1 MGLRAR
7 RTRTRRDG
15 QLATSSTRA
24 RPVRTLVFLGVLVV
38 ALFGSL
44 FAGTKLDPQTADD
57 PGGASLTPGLAL
69 DLEGG
74 TQIILEPVTT
84 DGSEVTPEAINEA
97 INVIRQRI
105 DAQGVSESEIT
116 RQGSGNIVV
125 GIPGEPS
132 QETIDL
138 VSQSAQ
144 MRFRPVL
151 TVGAP
156 TATPAEDA
164 AADDAATDD
173 AATDEAAPDATE
185 SADAPVD
192 GAADGATEEPGDEA
206 TDGATPGTEDGE
218 TVRPEN
224 PSDLAQ
230 ITPEIQEQFD
240 ALDCTVPENLV
251 GGDSGPTDS
260 AFVACS
266 ADGLAKYV
274 LGPVEVEGTDIANAS
289 SGLRVGQ
296 TGAVTNEWV
305 VNLEFDGEGTTEFR
319 DVTTRLT
326 SLPAPQNQFAMV
338 LDGLVIS
345 APVSQVAINDGKAE
359 ISGSFTRDT
368 AATLANQLN
377 FGSLPLTF
385 EVQSQQQISAT
396 LGSEQLQKGLLAG
409 AIGMLLV
416 VIYSLFQYRVLGL
429 VTVASLGVAGLLAY
443 GIITLLSWTI
453 GYRLSLAGVAGLIV
467 AIGITADSFIVYFE
481 RIRDELRDGR
491 TLNSAVEKG
500 WERARRTILASDA
513 VNFVAAIVLYFLA
526 VGGVRGFAFT
536 LGLTTLIDIVV
547 VFLFTHPLMQLLAR
561 TKFFA
566 TGHPWSGLDPRRL
579 GARSVRY
586 AGRGRVVTAAATDDL
601 VEDAPSAPDPRSEP
615 VRTASEAPA
624 RETVTAGVGGGDGP
638 RTTIAER
645 RAAQRRAAAAGTV
658 EDQPSDAPAS
668 AGENEEKH

>member
-1 MGLRAR
+1 MR
-7 RTRTRRDG
+7 
-15 QLATSSTRA
+15 S
-24 RPVRTLVFLGVLVV
+24 LVILGVLVI

-44 FAGTKLDPQTADD
+44 FAGTKLDPQTEED

-74 TQIILEPVTT
+74 TQIVLQPSTS
-84 DGSEVTPEAINEA
+84 DDSEITGETITQAIR
-97 INVIRQRI
+97 VIRQRI
-105 DAQGVSESEIT
+105 DAQGVSEAEIT
-116 RQGSGNIVV
+116 SQGGQNIVV

-151 TVGAP
+151 AVAAP
-156 TATPAEDA
+156 TATSTEDA
-164 AADDAATDD
+164 AAEDPAAEG
-173 AATDEAAPDATE
+173 EAPEATE
-185 SADAPVD
+185 SAESPAEGTAETPADGTEAPADGTETPTDAP
-192 GAADGATEEPGDEA
+192 
-206 TDGATPGTEDGE
+206 TDDATPEE
-218 TVRPEN
+218 TARPEN
-224 PSDLAQ
+224 PSDLSQ
-230 ITPEIQEQFD
+230 ITPELQAEFD

-266 ADGLAKYV
+266 ADGLAKYI
-274 LGPVEVEGTDIANAS
+274 LGPVEVEGTEIANAS
-289 SGLRVGQ
+289 SGLGVSQ

-305 VNLEFDGEGTTEFR
+305 VNLEFDGEGTDQFR

-326 SLPAPQNQFAMV
+326 SLPSPQNQFAMV

-345 APVSQVAINDGKAE
+345 APVSQVPIPNGQAE
-359 ISGSFTRDT
+359 ISGNFTRDS

-385 EVQSQQQISAT
+385 EVQSQEQISAT

-416 VIYSLFQYRVLGL
+416 VIYSLVQYRVLGL
-429 VTVASLGVAGLLAY
+429 VTVASLGVAGLIAY
-443 GIITLLSWTI
+443 GVITVLSWTI

-481 RIRDELRDGR
+481 RVRDELRDGR

-500 WERARRTILASDA
+500 WQRARRTILASDA

-547 VFLFTHPLMQLLAR
+547 VFLFTHPLLQLLSR
-561 TKFFA
+561 TRFFA
-566 TGHPWSGLDPRRL
+566 NGHPWSGLDPRRL
-579 GARSVRY
+579 GARSLRY
-586 AGRGRVVTAAATDDL
+586 AGRGRVVTPGGAASPAGA
-601 VEDAPSAPDPRSEP
+601 EDAPSSPAGQAE
-615 VRTASEAPA
+615 PA
-624 RETVTAGVGGGDGP
+624 RERVGAGVGASGEGP
-638 RTTIAER
+638 RMTIAER
-645 RAAQRRAAAAGTV
+645 RAAQRRAAQPAV
-658 EDQPSDAPAS
+658 EDQPTDAVAS
-668 AGENEEKH
+668 EGENEEKH

>member
-1 MGLRAR
+1 
-7 RTRTRRDG
+7 
-15 QLATSSTRA
+15 LATSSTRA
-24 RPVRTLVFLGVLVV
+24 RPVRTLVTLGILIVV
-38 ALFGSL
+38 LFGSL
-44 FAGTKLDPQTADD
+44 FAGTKLDPKTEDN

-74 TQIILEPVTT
+74 TQIILQPVTT
-84 DGSEVTPEAINEA
+84 DGSQPTAEDINQA

-105 DAQGVSESEIT
+105 DAQGVSEAEIT
-116 RQGSGNIVV
+116 SQGQNNIVV
-125 GIPGEPS
+125 GIPGQPS

-138 VSQSAQ
+138 VSTSAQ

-151 TVGAP
+151 TVGMP
-156 TATPAEDA
+156 TATPADEATDA
-164 AADDAATDD
+164 AAGEDAGAED
-173 AATDEAAPDATE
+173 APDATE
-185 SADAPVD
+185 SADAAESGD
-192 GAADGATEEPGDEA
+192 AATEETGDPAADEA
-206 TDGATPGTEDGE
+206 TDAPAEDTASDPADEAT
-218 TVRPEN
+218 RPEN

-230 ITPEIQEQFD
+230 ITPELQEQFD
-240 ALDCTVPENLV
+240 ALDCTLPENLV

-260 AFVACS
+260 AFVAC
-266 ADGLAKYV
+266 ADDGSAKYI
-274 LGPVEVEGTDIANAS
+274 LGPVEIEGTDISNAN

-296 TGAVTNEWV
+296 NGVVTNEWV
-305 VNLEFDGEGTTEFR
+305 VNIEFDGEGTQAFR

-345 APVSQVAINDGKAE
+345 APVSQVAIPDGKAE
-359 ISGSFTRDT
+359 ISGSFTRDS

-385 EVQSQQQISAT
+385 EVQSQEQISAT
-396 LGSEQLQKGLLAG
+396 LGSEQLEKGLLAG

-416 VIYSLFQYRVLGL
+416 VIYSLFQYRMLGL
-429 VTVASLGVAGLLAY
+429 VTVASLGIAAV
-443 GIITLLSWTI
+443 ITFGVISVLSWTI

-500 WERARRTILASDA
+500 WQRARRTILASDA
-513 VNFVAAIVLYFLA
+513 VNFVAAIVLYYLA

-536 LGLTTLIDIVV
+536 LGLTTLVDLVV

-566 TGHPWSGLDPRRL
+566 NGHPASGLDPRRL
-579 GARSVRY
+579 GVRTARY
-586 AGRGRVVTAAATDDL
+586 AGRGRVVGATTSEAAPVAGAEP
-601 VEDAPSAPDPRSEP
+601 EDAPVTDAPEP
-615 VRTASEAPA
+615 TRAAPV
-624 RETVTAGVGGGDGP
+624 RETVGAGVGRADGP
-638 RTTIAER
+638 RMTIAER
-645 RAAQRRAAAAGTV
+645 RAAERRAAAASG
-658 EDQPSDAPAS
+658 DDGSPSADA
-668 AGENEEKH
+668 AGDENEEKH

>member
-1 MGLRAR
+1 VGREAH

-24 RPVRTLVFLGVLVV
+24 RPVRTLVTLGILIVV
-38 ALFGSL
+38 LFGSL
-44 FAGTKLDPQTADD
+44 FAGTKLDPKTDD
-57 PGGASLTPGLAL
+57 NPGGASLTPGLAL

-74 TQIILEPVTT
+74 TQIILQPVTT
-84 DGSEVTPEAINEA
+84 DGSQPTAEDINQA

-105 DAQGVSESEIT
+105 DAQGVSEAEIT
-116 RQGSGNIVV
+116 SQGQNNIVV

-132 QETIDL
+132 QDTIDL
-138 VSQSAQ
+138 VSRSAQ

-151 TVGAP
+151 AVGMP
-156 TATPAEDA
+156 TATPTDQAADAEGETGTDAEPDVATDGADAEGETATDTEGDATTDTEGDA
-164 AADDAATDD
+164 ATDAGDDAAT
-173 AATDEAAPDATE
+173 
-185 SADAPVD
+185 
-192 GAADGATEEPGDEA
+192 GAT
-206 TDGATPGTEDGE
+206 
-218 TVRPEN
+218 RPAD
-224 PSDLAQ
+224 PSDLSQ
-230 ITPEIQEQFD
+230 ITPEIQAQFD
-240 ALDCTVPENLV
+240 ALDCTLPENLV

-260 AFVACS
+260 AFVAC
-266 ADGLAKYV
+266 ADDGTAKYI
-274 LGPVEVEGTDIANAS
+274 LGPVEIEGTDISNAS

-296 TGAVTNEWV
+296 NGVVTNEWV
-305 VNLEFDGEGTTEFR
+305 VNIEFDSEGTKDFR

-326 SLPAPQNQFAMV
+326 SLPSPQNQFAMA

-345 APVSQVAINDGKAE
+345 APVSQVVIPDGKAE
-359 ISGSFTRDT
+359 ISGSFTRDS

-385 EVQSQQQISAT
+385 EVQSQEQISAT
-396 LGSEQLQKGLLAG
+396 LGSEQLEKGLLAG
-409 AIGMLLV
+409 AIGLLLV

-429 VTVASLGVAGLLAY
+429 VTVASLGIAAVVTFGV
-443 GIITLLSWTI
+443 ISVLSWTI

-513 VNFVAAIVLYFLA
+513 VNFVAAIVLYYLA

-536 LGLTTLIDIVV
+536 LGLTTLVDLVV

-566 TGHPWSGLDPRRL
+566 NGHPASGLDPRRL
-579 GARSVRY
+579 GVRGARY
-586 AGRGRVVTAAATDDL
+586 AGRGRVVTPTSAEAAEGT
-601 VEDAPSAPDPRSEP
+601 APEAAPETGSTAPVREP
-615 VRTASEAPA
+615 VG
-624 RETVTAGVGGGDGP
+624 AGVGRGGDAA
-638 RTTIAER
+638 RMTIAER
-645 RAAQRRAAAAGTV
+645 RAAERRAAAARPDV
-658 EDQPSDAPAS
+658 EDGSSDAPAS
-668 AGENEEKH
+668 DGENEEKH

>member
-1 MGLRAR
+1 M
-7 RTRTRRDG
+7 
-15 QLATSSTRA
+15 ATSSTRA
-24 RPVRTLVFLGVLVV
+24 RPVRTLVTLGILIVV
-38 ALFGSL
+38 LFGSL
-44 FAGTKLDPQTADD
+44 FAGTKLDPKSDEN

-74 TQIILEPVTT
+74 TQIILQPVTT
-84 DGSEVTPEAINEA
+84 DGSQPTDEDINQA

-105 DAQGVSESEIT
+105 DAQGVSEAEIT
-116 RQGSGNIVV
+116 SQGQNNIVV

-138 VSQSAQ
+138 VSRSAQ

-151 TVGAP
+151 AVGAP
-156 TATPAEDA
+156 TPVATDEAATGEDAATGDGTTTDGAEESADAPADAATDGSTEAPAEDA
-164 AADDAATDD
+164 ATDGSTEAPADDATS
-173 AATDEAAPDATE
+173 ETE
-185 SADAPVD
+185 
-192 GAADGATEEPGDEA
+192 T
-206 TDGATPGTEDGE
+206 T
-218 TVRPEN
+218 RPEN

-240 ALDCTVPENLV
+240 ALDCTLPENLV

-266 ADGLAKYV
+266 DDGLAKYV
-274 LGPVEVEGTDIANAS
+274 LGPVEIEGTDISNAS

-296 TGAVTNEWV
+296 NGVVTNEWV
-305 VNLEFDGEGTTEFR
+305 VNIEFDSEGTQAFR
-319 DVTTRLT
+319 EVTTRLT
-326 SLPAPQNQFAMV
+326 SLPSPQNQFAMV

-345 APVSQVAINDGKAE
+345 APVSQVAIPDGKAE

-385 EVQSQQQISAT
+385 EVQSQEQISAT
-396 LGSEQLQKGLLAG
+396 LGSEQLEKGLLAG

-416 VIYSLFQYRVLGL
+416 VIYSLFQYRTLGL
-429 VTVASLGVAGLLAY
+429 VTVASLGVAA
-443 GIITLLSWTI
+443 IITYGVISLLSWTI

-500 WERARRTILASDA
+500 WQRARRTILASDA
-513 VNFVAAIVLYFLA
+513 VNFVAAIVLYYLA

-536 LGLTTLIDIVV
+536 LGLTTLVDLVV
-547 VFLFTHPLMQLLAR
+547 VFLFTHPLLQLLAR

-566 TGHPWSGLDPRRL
+566 NGHPASGLDPRRL
-579 GARSVRY
+579 GVRSARY
-586 AGRGRVVTAAATDDL
+586 AGRGRVVTAESSSEAVEPADVTGDD
-601 VEDAPSAPDPRSEP
+601 SAPAHERPAP
-615 VRTASEAPA
+615 V
-624 RETVTAGVGGGDGP
+624 RETVGAGVGRGDGQ
-638 RTTIAER
+638 RMTIAER
-645 RAAQRRAAAAGTV
+645 RAAERRAAGSGTADAGA
-658 EDQPSDAPAS
+658 SDAPAS
-668 AGENEEKH
+668 DDENEEKH